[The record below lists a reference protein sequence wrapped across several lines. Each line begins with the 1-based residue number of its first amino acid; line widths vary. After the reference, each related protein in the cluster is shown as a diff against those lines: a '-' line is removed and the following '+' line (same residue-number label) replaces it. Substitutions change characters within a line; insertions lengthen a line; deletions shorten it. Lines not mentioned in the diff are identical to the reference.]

1 MWSPVIAVAADAADA
16 ADEWDAGEVYLFLGS
31 AAIFVFGI
39 FLWARWLS
47 SAGTLGREKAPLG
60 VMVFAILVS
69 LGMLVGV
76 TWFWTAKETRH
87 GQPYTLLVVAMGGA
101 WLVACSGLFRWLG
114 LSVREDACERRNRS
128 AALAI
133 SGALIGAMFIFCG
146 ANTGEG
152 PSFWNNVYSALLG
165 GVAWFALWQ
174 TLEGTTKVSLAI
186 TEDRDVAAGIRVG
199 AFLAAE
205 GLVLGRALSGNWH
218 SVQATTWDFLRDGWP
233 AIVLMVL
240 AVILER
246 MLRPTAA
253 NPFPAWPTR
262 GVPVAM
268 LYVAAA
274 MGWVLKLGWWEGV
287 PQ

>member
-1 MWSPVIAVAADAADA
+1 MWSPVIAEAAQAAE
-16 ADEWDAGEVYLFLGS
+16 EWDGDEVFLMLVS
-31 AAIFVFGI
+31 AIIFVFGI
-39 FLWARWLS
+39 FLWARWLL
-47 SAGTLGREKAPLG
+47 SAGTLGREKASRG

-69 LGMLVGV
+69 LGMLAVV
-76 TWFWTAKETRH
+76 TWFWTAKEIRH
-87 GQPYTLLVVAMGGA
+87 GQPYTLLVLAMGGA
-101 WLVACSGLFRWLG
+101 WLVVCSALFRWLG

-128 AALAI
+128 AALAV
-133 SGALIGAMFIFCG
+133 SGALVGAMFIYCG

-152 PSFWNNVYSALLG
+152 PSFWNNVFSASLG
-165 GVAWFALWQ
+165 GAVWFALWQ
-174 TLEGTTKVSLAI
+174 TLEDTTKVSHAI
-186 TEDRDVAAGIRVG
+186 TEDRNVAAGVRLG
-199 AFLAAE
+199 AFLMAE

-218 SVQATTWDFLRDGWP
+218 SVGATTRDLMRDGWP
-233 AIVLMVL
+233 ALVLLVL

-246 MLRPTAA
+246 MLRPTAT

-262 GVPVAM
+262 GVPAAL

>member
-1 MWSPVIAVAADAADA
+1 MLV
-16 ADEWDAGEVYLFLGS
+16 S
-31 AAIFVFGI
+31 AIIFVFGI
-39 FLWARWLS
+39 FLWARWLL
-47 SAGTLGREKAPLG
+47 SAGTLGREKASRG

-69 LGMLVGV
+69 LGMLAVV
-76 TWFWTAKETRH
+76 TWFWTAKEIRH
-87 GQPYTLLVVAMGGA
+87 GQPYTLLVLAMGGA
-101 WLVACSGLFRWLG
+101 WLVVCSALFRWLG

-128 AALAI
+128 AALAV
-133 SGALIGAMFIFCG
+133 SGALVGAMFIYCG

-152 PSFWNNVYSALLG
+152 PSFWNNVFSASLG
-165 GVAWFALWQ
+165 GAVWFALWQ
-174 TLEGTTKVSLAI
+174 TLEDTTKVSHAI
-186 TEDRDVAAGIRVG
+186 TEDRNVAAGVRLG
-199 AFLAAE
+199 AFLMAE

-218 SVQATTWDFLRDGWP
+218 SVGATTRDLMRDGWP
-233 AIVLMVL
+233 ALVLLVL

-246 MLRPTAA
+246 MLRPTAT

-262 GVPVAM
+262 GVPAAL